1 MHNMHIRGIDF
12 ASVPTI
18 FRLVF
23 GSVPTVWYFFDFHF
37 ITYVRMHMPI
47 TLIQHSLVNLSH
59 DTMLKDT

>member
-23 GSVPTVWYFFDFHF
+23 GSVPTVWYILIF
-37 ITYVRMHMPI
+37 ILLLMSVYI
-47 TLIQHSLVNLSH
+47 CQLL
-59 DTMLKDT
+59 